1 MIRESISKGFL
12 LDSDRKLDKP
22 VEIYKDFY
30 QIVSEN
36 IYITGTILACIL
48 IVFFIFFY
56 LKKRKGKKPIEEE
69 IVVIDPFEEAIKEIY
84 NLQNQTPAP
93 QPKPF
98 VFKLS
103 EILRVYVQRAF
114 NVPAMELTGEEF
126 MREIATHTFFKN
138 RFDHSIQE
146 FVLQGDR
153 VKYSNDNIDSKEMS
167 VLLETALS
175 FVKGSNEKLME
186 EKSESLKKND

>member
-69 IVVIDPFEEAIKEIY
+69 IVVIDPFEEAIKEIS

-93 QPKPF
+93 KPKPF

>member
-48 IVFFIFFY
+48 IAFFLFFY
-56 LKKRKGKKPIEEE
+56 LKKRKGKEPIEEE
-69 IVVIDPFEEAIKEIY
+69 IVVIDPFEEAIKEIS
-84 NLQNQTPAP
+84 NLQNQVPAP

>member
-56 LKKRKGKKPIEEE
+56 FKKIKGKKPIEEE
-69 IVVIDPFEEAIKEIY
+69 IVVIDPFEEAIKEIS

>member
-1 MIRESISKGFL
+1 MIRESISKVFL

-69 IVVIDPFEEAIKEIY
+69 IVVIDPFEEAIKEIS

-103 EILRVYVQRAF
+103 EIQIGRASCRERV
-114 NVPAMELTGEEF
+114 
-126 MREIATHTFFKN
+126 
-138 RFDHSIQE
+138 
-146 FVLQGDR
+146 
-153 VKYSNDNIDSKEMS
+153 
-167 VLLETALS
+167 
-175 FVKGSNEKLME
+175 
-186 EKSESLKKND
+186 

>member
-22 VEIYKDFY
+22 VKIYKDFY

-69 IVVIDPFEEAIKEIY
+69 IVVIDPFEEAIKEIS

>member
-36 IYITGTILACIL
+36 IYITGTILVCIL

-69 IVVIDPFEEAIKEIY
+69 IVVIDPFEEAIKEIS